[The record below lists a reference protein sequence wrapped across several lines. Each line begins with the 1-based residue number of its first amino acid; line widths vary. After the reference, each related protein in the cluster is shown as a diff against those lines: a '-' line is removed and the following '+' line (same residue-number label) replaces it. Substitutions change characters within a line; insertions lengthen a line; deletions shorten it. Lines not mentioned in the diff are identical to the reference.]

1 MPFSE
6 DDLHDDWEADE
17 LPPTPAGFR
26 REWARL
32 REMDASTHHNEAQRW
47 AFLKRP
53 TGLGIYRLLFGRAC
67 SEPHEA
73 VRRRLRELQM
83 VEPLW
88 LDVILEMRS
97 RLMQLAGDPSGGEG
111 AAGTASARPSFVGT
125 AEGDVPAGHIV
136 LHAAPAKAGED
147 RRGRDA
153 MREALARPKRLA
165 GPGSRDEVDGLFAA
179 LFAESPWLREPLAW
193 AWQRALDS
201 LDECGWV
208 RLPPLLLLGPP
219 GCGKTRMA
227 ERLADLAGLP
237 CSRLEGASM
246 TASFPVG
253 GSDFQWNSSH
263 PGEAV
268 RLIHESGVA
277 NPCVI
282 FDEVEKGQTSSSG
295 GDPRQALLPFLQRST
310 AASYRC
316 PYLQAPVDLS
326 HVTWILTA
334 NSLEGLGAPLL
345 DRVTIFRVSH
355 PTGADLERLVIRILE
370 GLEVDERVVA
380 RIRAEIESGR
390 LTLRGLER
398 LKNDFRAL
406 GRRPM
411 LH

>member
-1 MPFSE
+1 MAVPLFD
-6 DDLHDDWEADE
+6 DDLDETGSAEE

-26 REWARL
+26 REWAQL
-32 REMDASTHHNEAQRW
+32 RDMDASMHHNEAQRW
-47 AFLKRP
+47 SFLKRP
-53 TGLGIYRLLFGRAC
+53 STLETYSFLFKRAC
-67 SEPHEA
+67 GEPHEV
-73 VRRRLRELQM
+73 VRRRLRELQNAD
-83 VEPLW
+83 PLW
-88 LDVILEMRS
+88 VGLASEVRA
-97 RLMQLAGDPSGGEG
+97 RLMLQAGDLSQGEG
-111 AAGTASARPSFVGT
+111 DCGTASAEVTNGS
-125 AEGDVPAGHIV
+125 VPAGHIL
-136 LHAAPAKAGED
+136 LHAAPAKVGED

-153 MREALARPKRLA
+153 LREALAKPKRLA
-165 GPGSRDEVDGLFAA
+165 GPRTPDEVDRLFAA
-179 LFAESPWLREPLAW
+179 LFAEGPWLRKPLAW

-201 LDECGWV
+201 LDECGWF

-227 ERLADLAGLP
+227 ERLAELAGLP
-237 CSRLEGASM
+237 RSRLEGASM
-246 TASFPVG
+246 TASFPIG

-268 RLIHESGVA
+268 RLIHESDVA
-277 NPCVI
+277 NPLVI

-334 NSLEGLGAPLL
+334 NSLEGLSAPLL
-345 DRVTIFRVSH
+345 DRVTLFPVGY
-355 PTGADLERLVIRILE
+355 PTGSDLERLVIRVLD

-380 RIRAEIESGR
+380 RLTAEIENGR
-390 LTLRGLER
+390 LTLRGLDR